1 MADIFISYASVDRAR
16 AQILAEALPK
26 HGWSVW
32 WDRNIPPGKTFSQV
46 IKEELEAAKCVIVVW
61 SKTSVAS
68 EWVEIEAA
76 EAKQRKV
83 LVPALIDDVAKAI
96 PLEFRRMQAA
106 WLADWQGESTHPEF
120 HKLVEAVAT
129 VLGQPVKTET
139 DQVTLG
145 ETKKGGTR
153 VVEHEKERILGRG
166 PSPPEVRHAVD
177 PPRPEPAPVPSRHVS
192 SGLPG
197 RLSLTLILTI
207 GAVYWLYP
215 LDTPAVIIVVLIS
228 YTITIGLTFAISK
241 VFRWRNLP

>member
-139 DQVTLG
+139 ERVTLG
-145 ETKKGGTR
+145 ETKEGGAR
-153 VVEHEKERILGRG
+153 VVEHEKERI
-166 PSPPEVRHAVD
+166 PVD
-177 PPRPEPAPVPSRHVS
+177 PPRPEPAPVPSRHLS

-228 YTITIGLTFAISK
+228 YTIAIGLTFAISR

>member
-16 AQILAEALPK
+16 AQILAEALPRQ
-26 HGWSVW
+26 GRSVW

-46 IKEELEAAKCVIVVW
+46 IKEELDAAKCVIVVW
-61 SKTSVAS
+61 SKASVAS

-76 EAKQRKV
+76 EAKQRGI

-96 PLEFRRMQAA
+96 PLEFRRLQAA
-106 WLADWQGESTHPEF
+106 RLVDWQGESTHPEF

-129 VLGQPVKTET
+129 VLGQPVKAETE
-139 DQVTLG
+139 QVTFG
-145 ETKKGGTR
+145 ETKGGGAP
-153 VVEHEKERILGRG
+153 VVEHEKERIPARG
-166 PSPPEVRHAVD
+166 PAPPEVRQAVD
-177 PPRPEPAPVPSRHVS
+177 PPPRQLALAPSRDLS
-192 SGLPG
+192 SGLRS

-228 YTITIGLTFAISK
+228 YTIAIGLTFVISR
-241 VFRWRNLP
+241 VFRWRNRA